1 MLGADHPRTIERLD
15 EFAVVLA
22 HEHKNKEADQVLN
35 EALQRAEKSKIAT
48 AVPNAW
54 YGLATGAA
62 VEGNRQV
69 ALDRL
74 KKAFDLGYTDVETVR
89 ADDDWKSFRGDPRF
103 EAILNSPTKH

>member
-1 MLGADHPRTIERLD
+1 
-15 EFAVVLA
+15 
-22 HEHKNKEADQVLN
+22 KEADQVLN

-62 VEGNRQV
+62 VEGNREV
-69 ALDRL
+69 ALERL

-89 ADDDWKSFRGDPRF
+89 TDDDWKTFRGDPRF
-103 EAILNSPTKH
+103 VAILAGADKR